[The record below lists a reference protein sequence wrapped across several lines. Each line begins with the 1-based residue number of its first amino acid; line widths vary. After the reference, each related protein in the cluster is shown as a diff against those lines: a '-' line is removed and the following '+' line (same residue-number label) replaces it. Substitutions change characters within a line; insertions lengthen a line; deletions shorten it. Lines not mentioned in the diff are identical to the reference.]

1 MPLMVK
7 VISKAEG
14 VPGVFTDGKD
24 LFTVNAAPG
33 KEVYGERFLNVDGV
47 EYRQWDPTRSKLA
60 AMILLGGKDFG
71 LDQSSKVLYLGAASG
86 TTASHVS
93 DIVTNGFVYCIEF
106 SERSFRDLVPVC
118 ESRKNMIPILADAN
132 QPHEYRHII
141 EAAELV
147 YQDVAQRNQVEIF
160 VRNMASFEAGHGILM
175 LKSRSVNVNRKPK
188 EVFAEV
194 RKELVSACL
203 KVKEI
208 IDLERYAKDHA
219 AFVVEE

>member
-1 MPLMVK
+1 MLSMVE
-7 VISKAEG
+7 VISKVEG
-14 VPGVFTDGKD
+14 APGVFTDGKD

-33 KEVYGERFLNVDGV
+33 KDVYGERLLKAEGV

-106 SERSFRDLVPVC
+106 SERSFRDLVRVC
-118 ESRKNMIPILADAN
+118 ETRKNMIPILSDAN
-132 QPHEYRHII
+132 HPHEYQHMI
-141 EAAELV
+141 EAAEFV

-194 RKELVSACL
+194 RNELVGACL
-203 KVKEI
+203 NVKGI